1 MKNQKNSL
9 KKLAGEWLFKAQEDE
24 LSARDI
30 LEDKQGAPSTVC
42 FLSQQMAEKIL
53 KGYLVFKGK
62 KFPKIHDLDRLVK
75 LCQEFDK
82 SFKRI
87 KSQARYLSNFYITT
101 RYPGDYPEFN
111 WREAEEAFRSAIK
124 IKNFVLERLEF
135 L

>member
-1 MKNQKNSL
+1 
-9 KKLAGEWLFKAQEDE
+9 
-24 LSARDI
+24 
-30 LEDKQGAPSTVC
+30 
-42 FLSQQMAEKIL
+42 MAEKIL

-87 KSQARYLSNFYITT
+87 KPQARYLSNFYITT

-111 WREAEEAFRSAIK
+111 WKEAEKAFRSAIK
-124 IKNFVLERLEF
+124 IKNFVLEKLEF